1 MEAITR
7 LTFRWLGTQTPYF
20 AISQIDPMDFALLT
34 FRIKCVVIG
43 RIKQDVKAIATGKRG
58 PIAVA
63 NTFLTLHS
71 ARSHP
76 VLVVLEAARNSE
88 IRFRVVERDPIIFSR
103 GNLVQMIP
111 VLAASKTLIYA
122 AIRPEKQTLAN
133 LRFRG
138 LVFVFRFGRLRR
150 RHRAGLN
157 RKRVTIR
164 V

>member
-34 FRIKCVVIG
+34 FRIKCVAID
-43 RIKQDVKAIATGKRG
+43 RIKQDVKAVATGKRG

-76 VLVVLEAARNSE
+76 VLVVLETARNSE
-88 IRFRVVERDPIIFSR
+88 TRLRVVGGNSINFSG
-103 GNLVQMIP
+103 GNLFKVVP
-111 VLAASKTLIYA
+111 VFAASKTLIYA
-122 AIRPEKQTLAN
+122 AIRSEQQTLAN

-138 LVFVFRFGRLRR
+138 LVFVFR
-150 RHRAGLN
+150 
-157 RKRVTIR
+157 
-164 V
+164 